1 MIVNQ
6 LKDANLILR
15 KKAGVKTNF
24 FSNTYSFGTP
34 KQLDFEN

>member
-1 MIVNQ
+1 MIVNK
-6 LKDANLILR
+6 LRDANLLLK
-15 KKAGVKTNF
+15 KKAGGKTFF